1 VNGQPVSEVALGPG
15 DRIQIGDTDIEF
27 QVRG

>member
-1 VNGQPVSEVALGPG
+1 VSEIALGPG
-15 DRIQIGDTDIEF
+15 DRIRIGATEIEF